1 MLPLCIDTS
10 FAPISSGSLEEAQI
24 ALDRLLEG
32 SGLGSEYRG
41 WLDLPFAETTL
52 LEEIE
57 TVAQD
62 LRTRTECVV
71 CIGIGGSYLGAKAV
85 IEALT
90 PPSFVRETPS
100 LLFAG
105 QHLDSAYLSHL
116 QNYLKGKNFGI
127 IYASKSGGTL
137 EPSIAFHQLRHLL
150 IENAQGNEDS
160 IKNNIII
167 ITDPEHGV
175 LRALT
180 IQEGYRS
187 FSVPPSVGG
196 RYSVLSAVGLLPLAY
211 CGIDIRKMLS
221 GARDFSAA
229 ISRGDQEAV
238 MPLLSYAGWRIKEY
252 KKGKKIEIF
261 STFSSPLHSL
271 QEWWKQLFAES
282 EGKDGKGIFST
293 TASFSTDLHSLG
305 QWIQDGERSVIETML
320 SVEEPPTNDV
330 IIQGDKHLR
339 DGLDFLT
346 DQSLHWVNRQAEEA
360 TCIAHSEGGVPLF
373 RIKMTRLDEYNLGML
388 LLFFEMAAGI
398 SGYMMQINPF
408 DQPGVE
414 AYKQKM
420 NQLLNKP
427 V

>member
-1 MLPLCIDTS
+1 MLPLRIDTS
-10 FAPISSGSLEEAQI
+10 FATISSKSLEEARI
-24 ALDRLLEG
+24 ALNQLIEG
-32 SGLGSEYRG
+32 GGLGCEYKG
-41 WLDLPFAETTL
+41 WLDLPFAGPAL
-52 LEEIE
+52 LEKIE
-57 TVAQD
+57 TVARD
-62 LRTRTECVV
+62 LHTRTECVV

-85 IEALT
+85 IDALT
-90 PPSFVRETPS
+90 PPSFCRETPS

-105 QHLDSAYLSHL
+105 HHLDSCYLSHL
-116 QNYLKGKNFGI
+116 QDYLKGKSFGI
-127 IYASKSGGTL
+127 IYISKSGGTL

-150 IENAQGNEDS
+150 VENAKGDEDL
-160 IKNNIII
+160 IRNNIVV
-167 ITDPEHGV
+167 ITDPEHGS
-175 LRALT
+175 LRAIAT
-180 IQEGYRS
+180 HEGYRS
-187 FSVPPSVGG
+187 FSIPPSVGG

-211 CGIDIRKMLS
+211 SGIDIRKLLH
-221 GARDFSAA
+221 GAKDLALA
-229 ISRGDQEAV
+229 ISRGEDEAV
-238 MPLLSYAGWRIKEY
+238 MPLLSYAGWRIEEY
-252 KKGKKIEIF
+252 RNGKKIEIL
-261 STFSSPLHSL
+261 STFSPTLHSL

-320 SVEEPPTNDV
+320 SVEEPSTNDV
-330 IIQGDKHLR
+330 IIQGDKNFR

-346 DQSLHWVNRQAEEA
+346 DKSLHWVNRQAEEA

-388 LLFFEMAAGI
+388 LLFFEMAAGV

>member
-10 FAPISSGSLEEAQI
+10 FATISPESLEEAKI
-24 ALDRLLEG
+24 ALDQLLEG
-32 SGLGSEYRG
+32 SSLGSEYRG

-57 TVAQD
+57 TAAQD

-85 IEALT
+85 IDALT
-90 PPSFVRETPS
+90 PPSFCRETPS

-105 QHLDSAYLSHL
+105 HHLDSCYLSHL
-116 QNYLKGKNFGI
+116 QDYLKGKSFGI
-127 IYASKSGGTL
+127 IYISKSGGTL

-150 IENAQGNEDS
+150 VENAKGDEDL
-160 IKNNIII
+160 IRNNIVV
-167 ITDPEHGV
+167 ITDPEHGS
-175 LRALT
+175 LRAIAT
-180 IQEGYRS
+180 HEGYRS
-187 FSVPPSVGG
+187 FSIPPSVGG

-229 ISRGDQEAV
+229 ILRGDQEAV

-282 EGKDGKGIFST
+282 EGKGGKGIFST

-305 QWIQDGERSVIETML
+305 QWIQDGERSIMETML
-320 SVEEPPTNDV
+320 SVEEAPTNDV
-330 IIQGDKHLR
+330 IIQGDKHFR

-346 DQSLHWVNRQAEEA
+346 DKSLHWVNRQAEEA

-388 LLFFEMAAGI
+388 LLFFEMAAGV